1 MELLMG
7 KKDIVSS
14 SEISKNFSKY
24 RKQAKEHSKIFVFKN
39 NKPDLVML
47 DYDQFESIMN
57 KLNQLEDD
65 LIYEKLKNRP
75 FHEGDKTYSLKETKN
90 MIAKIKSNRSKK

>member
-24 RKQAKEHSKIFVFKN
+24 RKQVKENSKIFVFKN

-47 DYDQFESIMN
+47 DYDQFESIMD
-57 KLNQLEDD
+57 KLNKLEDD
-65 LIYEKLKNRP
+65 LIYEKLQNRP
-75 FHEGDKTYSLKETKN
+75 FTEGDKTYSLKETKN
-90 MIAKIKSNRSKK
+90 IIAKIKNNRLKK